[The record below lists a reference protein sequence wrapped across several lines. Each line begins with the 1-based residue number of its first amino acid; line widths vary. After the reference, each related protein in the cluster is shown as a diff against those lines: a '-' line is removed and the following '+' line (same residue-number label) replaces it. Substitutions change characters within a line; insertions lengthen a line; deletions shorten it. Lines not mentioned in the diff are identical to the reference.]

1 MTSLD
6 HPRSRGVYPFNL
18 PVKTLI
24 EGSSPLARGLL
35 MAKLLPPP
43 GAGSSPLARGLRQ
56 KETKIRT
63 GGRIIPARAGFTLS
77 GRLVVPGLRGIIP
90 ARAGFT
96 ARSAPAPGPAQDHPR
111 SRGVYSMLTSSA
123 SYHLG
128 SSPLARG
135 LRWDLRHI
143 QRGGGII
150 PARAGFTRPGPL
162 PGGLPGDHPRSRGVY
177 ALSIAMR
184 MRVKGSSP
192 LARGLLL
199 PVRESLLDR
208 TDHPRSRGVYPV
220 RVRLPIVVLGS
231 SPLARGLPRTSW
243 TCRCSC
249 GIIPARAGFTPGY
262 DGNVD
267 LNRDHPRSRGVYP
280 VRTASRAMRV
290 GSSPLARGLPFLR
303 ASPATR
309 ARIIPAR
316 AGFTASGGTK
326 RAPQR
331 DHPRSRGVYV
341 LMASRTVSA

>member
-111 SRGVYSMLTSSA
+111 SRGVYPPWPPTRRPTR
-123 SYHLG
+123 G

-135 LRWDLRHI
+135 LRAFDCDAN
-143 QRGGGII
+143 
-150 PARAGFTRPGPL
+150 AR
-162 PGGLPGDHPRSRGVY
+162 
-177 ALSIAMR
+177 
-184 MRVKGSSP
+184 
-192 LARGLLL
+192 
-199 PVRESLLDR
+199 E
-208 TDHPRSRGVYPV
+208 
-220 RVRLPIVVLGS
+220 
-231 SPLARGLPRTSW
+231 
-243 TCRCSC
+243 
-249 GIIPARAGFTPGY
+249 GIIPARAGFTP
-262 DGNVD
+262 
-267 LNRDHPRSRGVYP
+267 SCE
-280 VRTASRAMRV
+280 RV
-290 GSSPLARGLPFLR
+290 IAGPYGSSPLARGLPGTCAAPHR
-303 ASPATR
+303 CT
-309 ARIIPAR
+309 RIIPAR
-316 AGFTASGGTK
+316 AGFT
-326 RAPQR
+326 QN
-331 DHPRSRGVYV
+331 V
-341 LMASRTVSA
+341 LDV